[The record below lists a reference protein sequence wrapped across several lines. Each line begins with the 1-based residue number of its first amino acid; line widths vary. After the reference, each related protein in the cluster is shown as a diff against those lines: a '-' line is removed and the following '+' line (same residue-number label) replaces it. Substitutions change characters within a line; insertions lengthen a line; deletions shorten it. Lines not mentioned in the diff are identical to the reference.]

1 MTNTNDI
8 LWKIAQFTEGKEIP
22 ASFLTYT
29 PDTLDFRRAW
39 DPLFSHLYALPYA
52 ENRRLKIE
60 LSKSESNAVT
70 LRFCLYY
77 NALADL
83 PDHDLHGDR
92 KWAPLDTLS
101 FDKRDDSRILG
112 LLHSR
117 LRLSDIFLGRA
128 GNFFALSEPGWLE
141 DDPLLSNTQ
150 LHPDRMDEA
159 ITLLTYW
166 LMKHAAINLQT
177 PSPASVFKPLSPQTG
192 PR

>member
-1 MTNTNDI
+1 MTNTNDV

-22 ASFLTYT
+22 TSFLDHS

-39 DPLFSHLYALPYA
+39 DPLFSHLYSLPYA
-52 ENRRLKIE
+52 ENRRLKIS
-60 LSKSESNAVT
+60 LNKSENDAVT

-92 KWAPLDTLS
+92 KWAPLDTLT
-101 FDKRDDSRILG
+101 FDKRDDSRIRG
-112 LLHSR
+112 LLNSR

-128 GNFFALSEPGWLE
+128 GNFFALGEQGFFE
-141 DDPLLSNTQ
+141 EDPLLANTQ
-150 LHPDRMDEA
+150 LHPARMDDA
-159 ITLLTYW
+159 ISLLAYW
-166 LMKHAAINLQT
+166 LLKHDAVNLQM
-177 PSPASVFKPLSPQTG
+177 PSPASVSRPIAPETG